1 MKRKKICILIII
13 LIVLFSIYYIFVNY
27 KIKYIREISQN
38 INNYKNI
45 HVHTIVE
52 SNNLEPF
59 YTDSYWNDFE
69 YMETGSLNT
78 ACTYINCN
86 NNEFI
91 FIDNDNKYLYYCEND
106 IPESE
111 IITDKSK
118 CFLYL
123 SLDDKFCKIKYKGIE
138 KINNIDCYKIFV
150 NHKLQENKATIW
162 IEKNTGFV
170 IKFVHDFDDEI
181 KIYNNSYE
189 VNKVDNI
196 KRPDIDQY
204 LNNNEYEIVHKK
216 YIGNGDYEVYY
227 IDDEGNEAMYI
238 E

>member
-52 SNNLEPF
+52 SNNLELY
-59 YTDSYWNDFE
+59 YTDRYWNDFE
-69 YMETGSLNT
+69 YMETGSDN
-78 ACTYINCN
+78 ACAYFNGN

-91 FIDNDNKYLYYCEND
+91 SIDNANKNVYYCENN
-106 IPESE
+106 IPSNEV
-111 IITDKSK
+111 ITDKSK
-118 CFLYL
+118 CFLFI